1 MTIIK
6 TLAALAVIS
15 ITAMPLAANAENL
28 PMIDGQVKEV
38 KNKEGKVTI
47 KHAPIP
53 NLDMGPMTMVFTAK
67 EKSMIKGLKVGDKI
81 KFQTKDIG
89 GKLTIMKLEK
99 AK

>member
-1 MTIIK
+1 MTFTKI
-6 TLAALAVIS
+6 LAAIAVVS
-15 ITAMPLAANAENL
+15 ITAVPLTANAENL
-28 PMIDGQVKEV
+28 PMVDGQVKEV
-38 KNKEGKVTI
+38 KKKDGKVTI

-53 NLDMGPMTMVFTAK
+53 NLDMGAMTMVFTAK

-81 KFQTKDIG
+81 KFQTKDVG